1 MWRVNRNL
9 REYLNIHF
17 LLWKVIT
24 KTEKLRRSYAR
35 HFVLSMKQMP
45 QASSR
50 EMTVATVKERNRGWG
65 GEGGGAKEGAEPGR
79 GQGGQKEVGPRTADF
94 L

>member
-1 MWRVNRNL
+1 
-9 REYLNIHF
+9 
-17 LLWKVIT
+17 
-24 KTEKLRRSYAR
+24 
-35 HFVLSMKQMP
+35 MP

-65 GEGGGAKEGAEPGR
+65 GKGGGAKEGAEPGR
-79 GQGGQKEVGPRTADF
+79 GKGGQNEVGPRTADF